1 MYIKNKFKFA
11 FNAIFIITIIAC
23 TTVITIQKSG
33 NFHTLIPGVAYRS
46 GQLDREGFKKKILT
60 NKIRSVLNLRGYSK
74 SSWYSDEIAVIREFG
89 ITHYDH
95 KLSASQLV
103 STTEL
108 LNILKVIDNAP
119 KPILIHCQGGADR
132 TGLVSAI
139 TMLALE
145 KTTIKDANKEL
156 SFRYGHFPHLLWSD
170 TSAMDES
177 FDSFTHDKHAINLIE
192 KFIKK

>member
-1 MYIKNKFKFA
+1 MNIRNKLKFL
-11 FNAIFIITIIAC
+11 FSAIFIITLIAC
-23 TTVITIQKSG
+23 TTILAIQKSG
-33 NFHTLIPGVAYRS
+33 NFHTLIPDVAYRS
-46 GQLDREGFKKKILT
+46 GQLDREGFEKKIFT
-60 NKIRSVLNLRGYSK
+60 YKIRSVLNLRGHSK

-95 KLSASQLV
+95 KLSASQFV

-108 LNILKVIDNAP
+108 LNILKIIDEAP

-139 TMLALE
+139 TILAFE
-145 KTTIKDANKEL
+145 KTTIQDANKEL

-170 TSAMDES
+170 VSAMDES
-177 FDSFTHDKHAINLIE
+177 FDSFTHDKYAMNLIV